1 MKISFQALLWLAAG
15 LHLSGI
21 HVAGQPSV
29 YSGVFAF
36 NEGSLNSL
44 SKQQAVSNFVNDAQ
58 KDVSIINVFTSWTSG
73 SSTNGTTQF
82 PTAGMDYIRGHG
94 SIPLLTWEPWNPGL
108 GTVQSFTLAN
118 IASGVYDSYIT
129 NWAAAAK
136 TWGHPFFLRPGHEMN
151 GNWYPWCASV
161 NGNTPAQY
169 ISMWRHVHDIFT
181 GIGATNVTWVWCVNF
196 ISPSFTPIDQL
207 YPGDN
212 YVDWISVDGYN
223 RLANS
228 WQDFSVLAAP
238 TVAQLTNIAPGKPVM
253 VAETGCNQNI
263 NHDKSQWCLNVLTNY
278 LPVIQ
283 PRIKAWVY
291 FNSTNTSDGND
302 WRITV
307 PTSAAPG
314 YQKGIALSYYDTNR
328 YGAISSS
335 PIQPLLND
343 ATTTDTMAP
352 FISIVSPGTNSV
364 AAGAIAR
371 FVASASDKSGVAK
384 VVFSLNGTTQQTNT
398 SPPYQF
404 SWPVP
409 ASGGVSYTVAAVAFD
424 NAGNSAAST
433 VQVVS
438 SDTGIVTVTNSP
450 IAPTIV
456 LPPPSGTNLVLQAGS
471 QAGFE
476 YVLQATPQL
485 APANWT
491 AIQTN
496 AGGGLVVFTIP
507 INLATQQFFRIA
519 VQ

>member
-1 MKISFQALLWLAAG
+1 
-15 LHLSGI
+15 
-21 HVAGQPSV
+21 
-29 YSGVFAF
+29 
-36 NEGSLNSL
+36 
-44 SKQQAVSNFVNDAQ
+44 
-58 KDVSIINVFTSWTSG
+58 
-73 SSTNGTTQF
+73 
-82 PTAGMDYIRGHG
+82 
-94 SIPLLTWEPWNPGL
+94 
-108 GTVQSFTLAN
+108 
-118 IASGVYDSYIT
+118 
-129 NWAAAAK
+129 
-136 TWGHPFFLRPGHEMN
+136 MN

-169 ISMWRHVHDIFT
+169 IQMWRHVHDIFA
-181 GIGATNVTWVWCVNF
+181 GIDATNVTWVWCVNF

-238 TVAQLTNIAPGKPVM
+238 TVEQLTNLAPGKPVM

-263 NHDKSQWCLNVLTNY
+263 NHDKSQWYLNVLTNY

-302 WRITV
+302 WRITA
-307 PTSAAPG
+307 PINAAPG
-314 YQKGIALSYYDTNR
+314 YQKGIASSYYDTNR

-343 ATTTDTMAP
+343 ATVTDTMAP
-352 FISIVSPGTNSV
+352 FISIVSPVTNFV
-364 AAGAIAR
+364 AAGALAR

-384 VVFSLNGTTQQTNT
+384 VVFSLDGAAQQTNT

-409 ASGGVSYTVAAVAFD
+409 ASGGISYTIAAVAYD

-433 VQVVS
+433 IRVVS
-438 SDTGIVTVTNSP
+438 SDTSIVTVTNLP
-450 IAPTIV
+450 LVPTIV
-456 LPPPSGTNLVLQAGS
+456 LPAPNGTNLVLQAGS
-471 QAGFE
+471 QAGFD
-476 YVLQATPQL
+476 YVLQATAQL

-507 INLATQQFFRIA
+507 INLSMQQFFRIA